1 MKISDK
7 EIEAVSK
14 LEPLERYQYFMK
26 KVADTEKMYSLVDK
40 EGNFALSDVEINVL
54 FSLWP
59 APEFALKCAQGAWEG
74 FTVKEITIEDFED
87 NILDIVSDNN
97 WLINVFSIE
106 CKTGFVV
113 DFGEF
118 ARDLSHELK
127 KYH

>member
-1 MKISDK
+1 MKISDR

-14 LEPLERYQYFMK
+14 LQPLERYQYFMK

-54 FSLWP
+54 FSLWS

-74 FTVKEITIEDFED
+74 FAAKEITIEDFED
-87 NILDIVSDNN
+87 NIIDIVSDNN

-106 CKTGFVV
+106 GKTGFVV

-118 ARDLSHELK
+118 ARDLSFELK